1 MFDFRQPYVKR
12 PRLEG
17 PGMGGTWH
25 NKDHTDYDDDDDD
38 DEVKRPCEVRGAT
51 KNEQK

>member
-1 MFDFRQPYVKR
+1 
-12 PRLEG
+12 
-17 PGMGGTWH
+17 MGGTWH

-38 DEVKRPCEVRGAT
+38 DDDEVKRPCEVLGAT